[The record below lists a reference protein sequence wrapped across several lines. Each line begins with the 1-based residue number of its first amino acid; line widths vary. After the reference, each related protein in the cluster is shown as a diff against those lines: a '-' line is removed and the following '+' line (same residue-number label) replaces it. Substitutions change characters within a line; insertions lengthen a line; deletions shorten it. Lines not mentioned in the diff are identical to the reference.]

1 MVVEYI
7 RYKIAEGRAEPFL
20 HAYEQAEQS
29 LRASPH
35 CLGFE
40 LSRCSEAP
48 EHFILRIQWDSAAGH
63 LQGFRQS
70 HMPLLLP
77 PAASRPVNGRDV
89 TNDETPTPTPN
100 NDLRSTRHRLAL
112 TSHTPKWI
120 GRSAWRARPLPKSS
134 PCWPLCRRRP
144 GSEIAIESDGSRGM
158 GRRHGAVQR
167 EVGRAAPR
175 DEAGAIDGA

>member
-70 HMPLLLP
+70 HMPLLQP

-100 NDLRSTRHRLAL
+100 NDLRST
-112 TSHTPKWI
+112 
-120 GRSAWRARPLPKSS
+120 PLPKSS
-134 PCWPLCRRRP
+134 PSWPFCRRRP